1 MNKAKEWLSI
11 EDPTEDRTW
20 PFDITF
26 LKSNWS
32 CIFGSGCPSISIEPA
47 LDIGCCAHGAYFS
60 DNDDRARTLK
70 NIDQLDKDLWQNLDF
85 AESIGGPITQDDDGS
100 FRTVVV
106 DGACIF
112 QNRAGHPG
120 GSGCAFHHLA
130 TKTGQS
136 QVKIKPDICWQV
148 PLRREDHETTS
159 GHVFSMVRE
168 WQKADWGG
176 DSTDVAWWC
185 TEEEKGYTGKTSV
198 YESMSEELTAICGSE
213 VYEWLKEKLIVESS
227 QEVFLPNP
235 IVKKT

>member
-20 PFDITF
+20 LFDITF

-120 GSGCAFHHLA
+120 FLCRSLA
-130 TKTGQS
+130 
-136 QVKIKPDICWQV
+136 
-148 PLRREDHETTS
+148 
-159 GHVFSMVRE
+159 
-168 WQKADWGG
+168 A
-176 DSTDVAWWC
+176 
-185 TEEEKGYTGKTSV
+185 
-198 YESMSEELTAICGSE
+198 
-213 VYEWLKEKLIVESS
+213 
-227 QEVFLPNP
+227 
-235 IVKKT
+235 